1 MTTEDFITE
10 LFCKVDDQLN
20 DTPKHPQA
28 LLYPSEV
35 VTIGLLYAIN
45 RSALRH
51 QRGEHQGFLSLAVG
65 QLLVHVP

>member
-20 DTPKHPQA
+20 DPPKHTQA

-35 VTIGLLYAIN
+35 VTIGLLDAHQN
-45 RSALRH
+45 LPPRDVFRPASRSPRRRSA
-51 QRGEHQGFLSLAVG
+51 
-65 QLLVHVP
+65 